1 MVAIDTS
8 KVVRRSVE
16 WLSPDKEG
24 IYVSTRVRLAR
35 NLAGFSFPQWASDES
50 RVEVRDRVVS
60 ALTGITA
67 MQGGMLLRM
76 DEMSENEQEILK
88 EEHLVSRE
96 FASGSAGRA
105 LSLSRDDNIAV
116 MINEEDHLRMQYIGA
131 GVKVMEGWKALNEM
145 DSGLEKELQYAFSM
159 KYGYLTACPTNVGT
173 GLRVS
178 IMMHLPGLKLM
189 GEIDQ
194 VVKGLS
200 RTGLQVRGLLGEG
213 SEAFGNMYQISNQT
227 TLGGPEQAILERVER
242 IAGKIAEHER
252 NARRRLLQKKRVFVA
267 DRVSRSVGILKSC
280 RMISSGEALSLLS
293 GLRLGLECGMIKGID
308 RSRINDLILLIQ
320 PAHLQRFHGAAVPEG
335 LRDEIRSDVLRE
347 KLKSLRYAG

>member
-35 NLAGFSFPQWASDES
+35 NLASFSFPQWASDES
-50 RVEVRDRVVS
+50 RVEVRDLVLS
-60 ALTGITA
+60 ALTGIPG
-67 MQGGMLLRM
+67 MQGGMMLRM
-76 DEMSENEQEILK
+76 DEMSENEREILK
-88 EEHLVSRE
+88 EEHLVSSE

-105 LSLSRDDNIAV
+105 LSLSRGGDIAV

-131 GVKVMEGWKALNEM
+131 GVKVKEGWEALNEM
-145 DSGLEKELQYAFSM
+145 DSGLEKELPFAFSM

-178 IMMHLPGLKLM
+178 IMMHLPGLQLM
-189 GEIDQ
+189 GEIEQ
-194 VVKGLS
+194 VIKGLS
-200 RTGLQVRGLLGEG
+200 RIGLQVRGLLGEG

-227 TLGGPEQAILERVER
+227 TLGEPEQTILERVER
-242 IAGKIAEHER
+242 IAGEVADHER
-252 NARRRLLQKKRVFVA
+252 NARGRMLQKRRVFVA

-280 RMISSGEALSLLS
+280 RMISSGEALSFLS
-293 GLRLGLECGMIKGID
+293 GLRLGLECGMIKGIN
-308 RSRINDLILLIQ
+308 RSKINELILLIQ
-320 PAHLQRFHGAAVPEG
+320 PAHLQRFHGSAVPEG
-335 LRDEIRSDVLRE
+335 LRDEIRSEVLRE
-347 KLKSLRYAG
+347 KLKSVRYTG